1 MSYWD
6 TSSLAKLFVVESD
19 SPDFRECAAE
29 RFGEMKTLEFTR
41 LELWSV
47 LRRKEA
53 EEILQHGEAKKLLG
67 DFDEGV
73 NGGSYLLIRDS
84 AALRLKFEEVI
95 DRCLAE
101 KPPVFI
107 RTLDALHLAGAT
119 VAGETELVA
128 TDRRLRTAA
137 AFLGFALFPA
147 ESSPLP

>member
-6 TSSLAKLFVVESD
+6 TSSLAKLFVAESD
-19 SPDFRECAAE
+19 SPVFRGCAAE

-84 AALRLKFEEVI
+84 AVLRLEFEEVI
-95 DRCLAE
+95 DRCLAQQ
-101 KPPVFI
+101 PPVFI
-107 RTLDALHLAGAT
+107 RTLDALHLAAAT
-119 VAGETELVA
+119 VAGEKEFVA

-137 AFLGFALFPA
+137 ALLGFVLFPPDA
-147 ESSPLP
+147 AA